1 MSIYD
6 VRESVQNIR
15 SNVKKIMED
24 QGVSCRKLAERTKLS
39 KLIVERARKDDIKKC
54 KLETLVIIANALGVS
69 VKDLFDEV

>member
-24 QGVSCRKLAERTKLS
+24 QGVSCRKLSERTKLS

-69 VKDLFDEV
+69 VKDLFDEI